1 MREKRIFRI
10 VVALLLLPLMLG
22 VATADAKKKK
32 KKPKSPPVT
41 VVSASKSTSSDS
53 EQVTVTAACPSG
65 LIAVGGGFLDPAA
78 FDMGSPTDL
87 NIVYES
93 RRASDISW
101 QVSAVR
107 EQTGDP
113 GPELPLTAIV
123 DCRSAKLTAKKQS
136 GKKADAAKKK
146 KARKLRITEV
156 SGSATSQ
163 PVTGTQAT
171 ASAACPPGTEA
182 LGGGF
187 SSSPTPVLSTPLSYP
202 IFWANFR
209 TSPSSWSASFT
220 NAGTTAHAVTSYAYC
235 ATGLKIAETSADV
248 ALAASAGTASTAI
261 AATPPCPK
269 GKAQLGGGFNNTP
282 AATGSTIPLL
292 TGSSPVSGS
301 WQVSAFNF
309 SSVAGTLRSRAYCA

>member
-1 MREKRIFRI
+1 MRVKGIFRI
-10 VVALLLLPLMLG
+10 VVALLLLPLLLG
-22 VATADAKKKK
+22 VASADAKKKH

-41 VVSASKSTSSDS
+41 TVSASKSTSSDS
-53 EQVTVTAACPSG
+53 EQVTVTATCPGG
-65 LIAVGGGFLDPAA
+65 LIAVGGGFLNPAA

-87 NIVYES
+87 NIVFES
-93 RRASDISW
+93 RRASDTSW

-123 DCRSAKLTAKKQS
+123 DCRSAKLTAKKVS

-146 KARKLRITEV
+146 KAKKLRITEV
-156 SGSATSQ
+156 SASATA
-163 PVTGTQAT
+163 PPTTGTQAT
-171 ASAACPPGTEA
+171 ASAACPPGSEA

-187 SSSPTPVLSTPLSYP
+187 SSSPAPVLSNPLSYP

-209 TSPSSWSASFT
+209 ASPSSWAASFT
-220 NAGTTAHAVTSYAYC
+220 NAGTTAHTVISYAYC

-248 ALAASAGTASTAI
+248 ALAGSAGTASTAI

-282 AATGSTIPLL
+282 AANGSAIALL
-292 TGSSPVSGS
+292 MGSSPVNGS
-301 WQVSAFNF
+301 WQVNAFNF
-309 SSVAGTLRSRAYCA
+309 SPVAGTLGSRAYCA